1 MKRAAVLTAL
11 LLVVFAARPLPP
23 STGPGAGQR
32 RAPRLDDTIDLGAV
46 NDRDLR
52 DPVGPRASGAAV
64 LRAQILLDRAGFSS
78 GEIDGVYGRNL
89 RGAIA
94 AYQRAHGLDLD
105 GIVAGRTWELL
116 ARDTAQAVGQYTL
129 DREDVGG
136 PFVRIPDDMM
146 DKARLAALDYSS
158 ALELVAEK
166 FHASPAL
173 LTRLNYGKA
182 FDRPG
187 EVLIVPNVLT
197 PAPGKAHSVVV
208 SESGRTVST
217 RDVEGGILTSYP
229 ATTGSTHDPLPVGTW
244 KIEGIRWNPVFF
256 YNPELFWDAE
266 PGHAKAKLAPGP
278 NSPVGVVWIDLS
290 KPHYGIHGTSEPST
304 IGRTQSHGCIRL
316 TNWDAAEL
324 AQMVGPGTPA
334 VLEPS
339 DAERR

>member
-1 MKRAAVLTAL
+1 MRRVTLLAGLFLVGFTA
-11 LLVVFAARPLPP
+11 F
-23 STGPGAGQR
+23 PGAQPAER
-32 RAPRLDDTIDLGAV
+32 RAIPRTEAIDPAAI
-46 NDRDLR
+46 NDRGLR
-52 DPVGPRASGAAV
+52 DPVGPRSSGAAV
-64 LRAQILLDRAGFSS
+64 VRAQILLDRAGFSS

-89 RGAIA
+89 RGAIV
-94 AYQRAHGLDLD
+94 AYQTAHGLAPD
-105 GIVAGRTWELL
+105 GIVAGPTWELL
-116 ARDTAQAVGQYTL
+116 ARDSAQAVGRYTL
-129 DREDVGG
+129 DAEDATG

-146 DKARLAALDYSS
+146 DKARLPALDYAS
-158 ALELVAEK
+158 ALELVAER

-208 SESGRTVST
+208 SESARTVSA
-217 RDVEGGILTSYP
+217 RDAEGRILTSYP
-229 ATTGSTHDPLPVGTW
+229 ATTGSAHDPLPLGTW
-244 KIEGIRWNPVFF
+244 KIEGIQWHPVFF

-266 PGHAKAKLAPGP
+266 PGHAKAKLQPGP

-324 AQMVGPGTPA
+324 ARMVGPGTPA
-334 VLEPS
+334 VLE
-339 DAERR
+339 R